1 MGKLVRWFC
10 MLYIIFIIGVIFGS
24 FYNVVGMR
32 LPNGES
38 IVKPGSHCPK
48 CGHMLSWYENIPLIS
63 YIMLGGSCKKCKKP
77 ISSTY
82 FLMELLSGALFA
94 LCYKVFGINVNFFL
108 SLIIVSLVIIIFVS
122 DSKYMII
129 NDSPLVVASILIF
142 LIKWHDA
149 GIVNALFSILYG
161 LVIFAVAYLLKV
173 FGYLA
178 FKQEALGGGDIKLSF
193 VAGLLLGIDLGIIY
207 IVLASF
213 LAFPYALYVTMK
225 NKDNMLPF
233 GPFLVSSLLIVFL
246 NFNTFKNFLS
256 YLFKF

>member
-1 MGKLVRWFC
+1 
-10 MLYIIFIIGVIFGS
+10 MLYFIFIIGVIFGS

-32 LPNGES
+32 LPNDES
-38 IVKPGSHCPK
+38 IIKPGSHCPK
-48 CGHMLSWYENIPLIS
+48 CGHMLKWYENIPLIS
-63 YIMLGGSCKKCKKP
+63 YVILGGSCKKCKQP

-108 SLIIVSLVIIIFVS
+108 SLIISSLIIIIFVS

-129 NDSPLVVASILIF
+129 NDSPLVVAAILIF
-142 LIKWHDA
+142 LIKWYDT
-149 GIVNALFSILYG
+149 GIVSALISIFYG
-161 LVIFAVAYLLKV
+161 IAIFIFAYLLKV
-173 FGYLA
+173 LGYVA

-193 VAGLLLGIDLGIIY
+193 VAGMLLGIKLGVVY

-213 LAFPYALYVTMK
+213 LAFPYALYVTFK

-246 NFNTFKNFLS
+246 NYNTFNMVLDV
-256 YLFKF
+256 LFKY

>member
-1 MGKLVRWFC
+1 
-10 MLYIIFIIGVIFGS
+10 MLYLIFIIGVIFGS
-24 FYNVVGMR
+24 FYNVVGLR

-63 YIMLGGSCKKCKKP
+63 YIILGGSCKKCKKP

-94 LCYKVFGINVNFFL
+94 LCYKVFGININFFL
-108 SLIIVSLVIIIFVS
+108 SIIIASLVIIIFVS

-129 NDSPLVVASILIF
+129 NDSPLVVAIILIF
-142 LIKWHDA
+142 LIKWYDV
-149 GIVNALFSILYG
+149 GIVNALYSLLYG
-161 LVIFAVAYLLKV
+161 LVIFAFAYLLKI
-173 FGYLA
+173 FGYLV

-193 VAGLLLGIDLGIIY
+193 VAGMLLGIDLGIVY

-213 LAFPYALYVTMK
+213 LAFPYALYVTLK

-246 NFNTFKNFLS
+246 NFNTFKVFLRF
-256 YLFKF
+256 LFNY